1 MFWNDVLSFNER
13 INIFLSK
20 TVDMQDMFIRNNFR
34 NIFIIA
40 LA

>member
-20 TVDMQDMFIRNNFR
+20 IVDMQDMFITNNFR